1 MASKARFDYR
11 ALRSIDRAPGVPRL
25 TDDWSGL
32 RSALLRLM
40 RQDMV
45 RVRRGGDRGLYITDK
60 GQKYYLDLQLGLIE
74 WR

>member
-1 MASKARFDYR
+1 MASKQHFEYR
-11 ALRSIDRAPGVPRL
+11 ALRWIDRAPGVLRL
-25 TDDWSGL
+25 TDDWGGL
-32 RSALLRLM
+32 RSALVRLM